1 MQEIIIFIT
10 GLLAGFLG
18 STVGGGGFLSI
29 PVLILLGFTPQ
40 ASIALNKF
48 GDIGTF
54 ISAVSRYWKS
64 HKIDWGMAG
73 IIMVIYIIGSFV
85 GTQIMVGLSTDILEL
100 FIVVSIMLA
109 LPFIFINKKMGL
121 VKIKTSSTKKSIGY
135 VLLIFLSVM
144 GAIVGAG
151 GAVLST
157 LVMMMFF
164 GYEIV
169 DGHATTTPSKF
180 FSAIIPAGIY
190 YTYGFIEIVPALV
203 IFTGMLIGGFLGART
218 AILEGNRWIKTLFTI
233 VVIALAMKLVFS

>member
-100 FIVVSIMLA
+100 FI
-109 LPFIFINKKMGL
+109 
-121 VKIKTSSTKKSIGY
+121 
-135 VLLIFLSVM
+135 
-144 GAIVGAG
+144 
-151 GAVLST
+151 
-157 LVMMMFF
+157 
-164 GYEIV
+164 
-169 DGHATTTPSKF
+169 
-180 FSAIIPAGIY
+180 
-190 YTYGFIEIVPALV
+190 
-203 IFTGMLIGGFLGART
+203 
-218 AILEGNRWIKTLFTI
+218 LFP
-233 VVIALAMKLVFS
+233 L